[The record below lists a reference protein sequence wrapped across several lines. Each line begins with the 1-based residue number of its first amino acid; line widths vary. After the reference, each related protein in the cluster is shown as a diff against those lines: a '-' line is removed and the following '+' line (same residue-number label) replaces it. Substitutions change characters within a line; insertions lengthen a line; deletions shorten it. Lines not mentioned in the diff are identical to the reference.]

1 MTNEIDT
8 SSAGIRSRQL
18 IACVVDLQTLKAKMS
33 PQPDKVLKHEY
44 HRKYPGLRPREL
56 DVAFA
61 VVFDRRP
68 GRPKKYPPNC

>member
-8 SSAGIRSRQL
+8 SSADIRPRQL
-18 IACVVDLQTLKAKMS
+18 IACIEDLRTKKAKMS
-33 PQPDKVLKHEY
+33 PQPDKVLKHEFR
-44 HRKYPGLRPREL
+44 RKYPSLRARDL
-56 DVAFA
+56 DAAFA